1 MFQVIHRGPTMWIVN
16 KYGWIGNGNIDQC
29 ICINIR
35 EGGNASNPNP
45 IYPINYNWVDNL
57 VYVAREIIGVEWLS
71 ETEGELTDVELD
83 HWAYGPHHLWSYPES
98 GQILRMWQP
107 FNGLQVRLFQSSLL
121 LTKLALRTLSYVS
134 QQSRFTYKV
143 RHLTGLPRRR
153 ESR

>member
-1 MFQVIHRGPTMWIVN
+1 MHRGPTMWIVN

-45 IYPINYNWVDNL
+45 IYPVNYNWVDNL
-57 VYVAREIIGVEWLS
+57 EYIAREIIGVEYLS

-107 FNGLQVRLFQSSLL
+107 FNGLQVRQIQFSLRFRGGREGTL
-121 LTKLALRTLSYVS
+121 CRIIRNVQMLRKSECTV
-134 QQSRFTYKV
+134 Q
-143 RHLTGLPRRR
+143 
-153 ESR
+153 

>member
-1 MFQVIHRGPTMWIVN
+1 MWIVN
-16 KYGWIGNGNIDQC
+16 RYGWIGNGNIDQC

-57 VYVAREIIGVEWLS
+57 QYIAREIIGVEYLS

-107 FNGLQVRLFQSSLL
+107 FNGLQVRQIPF
-121 LTKLALRTLSYVS
+121 SYS
-134 QQSRFTYKV
+134 SRFFC
-143 RHLTGLPRRR
+143 
-153 ESR
+153 